1 MQPHS
6 TLDFMACVGMLL
18 VVVGK
23 VGGLDC
29 DTLNDVIVQDILP
42 IANHLLLH
50 LIIMFG
56 LAKITQLMRRSQ

>member
-6 TLDFMACVGMLL
+6 TLDFMVCVGMLL

-29 DTLNDVIVQDILP
+29 DTLNDVIVHDILP
-42 IANHLLLH
+42 IANHLLLR

>member
-1 MQPHS
+1 
-6 TLDFMACVGMLL
+6 MACVGMLL

-29 DTLNDVIVQDILP
+29 DMLNDVIDEGVHDILLY
-42 IANHLLLH
+42 IANHLLLC